1 MYQSRIKNGKKRTNR
16 DEKHRGIIEPD
27 EFQEYA
33 IVQDLLGNGR
43 LRVMC
48 IDENLRIARI
58 RGNMRKSTH
67 KVIIEKGDLILI
79 SRRDFEEDKV
89 DVIHKYSREEAISL
103 LHSKKKLMPSAI
115 LKAWT
120 NSTGDNLGD
129 DDDNV
134 IFYDEEAEKEKEKV
148 EKADEAEE
156 IEEAEKDKKEKER
169 KERYKR
175 EKEETEKIINKL

>member
-27 EFQEYA
+27 IDQEYA
-33 IVQDLLGNGR
+33 IVQELLGNGR

-48 IDENLRIARI
+48 VDEIPRIARI

-89 DVIHKYSREEAISL
+89 DVIHKYTHEEASSII
-103 LHSKKKLMPSAI
+103 HSKDSAI
-115 LKAWT
+115 PAIIRRLWT
-120 NSTGDNLGD
+120 GGDITIEDEEEN
-129 DDDNV
+129 NV
-134 IFYDEEAEKEKEKV
+134 IFYE
-148 EKADEAEE
+148 
-156 IEEAEKDKKEKER
+156 
-169 KERYKR
+169 
-175 EKEETEKIINKL
+175 N